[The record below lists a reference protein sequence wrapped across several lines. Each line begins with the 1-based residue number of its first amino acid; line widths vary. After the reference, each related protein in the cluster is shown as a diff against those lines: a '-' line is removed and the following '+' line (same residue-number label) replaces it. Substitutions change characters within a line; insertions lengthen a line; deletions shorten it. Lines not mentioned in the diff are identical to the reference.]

1 MRLKV
6 KMLKSR
12 IAAAFLLMLVAI
24 MLVVYTGATLTKS
37 SAETVSLQSEEIKSV
52 YFVGER
58 FTAPDSVEITL
69 NGQSVTATDAVIR
82 FPDGT
87 VRVNGTYTLKDVGM
101 YSIEYSFIHK
111 DQKYKATQTFNVTE
125 YKSEFNN
132 DALSVQYGDL
142 TMSAGAG
149 KQETG
154 LTISL
159 SEGDEF
165 TFKAPFNVNDSQ
177 WANICRIYP
186 IPVEDIENVASC
198 INNHPEGFDRQACR
212 NAVDSVKFVVVRVTD
227 CYDSNNYIEVL
238 INNNLMT
245 KYNYSPETA
254 RCDSIYTMARSSA
267 SEDWVGLRK
276 ATNITSSTI
285 IYEDQYYYR
294 DTTTLD
300 FVHTSYG
307 GRTYGNTNLYT
318 FAEQGGFNFS
328 YNEQTKQVKFNSTK
342 SPESDNQM
350 VNDLDSPAIYGDELF
365 EGFTTGEVYI
375 SIYCSGYRKN
385 LPQQIEIASLLGVE
399 GEELNNLVIDDKTA
413 PLIKTKLGLDNG
425 DALYVSKNEV
435 FTAPE
440 VEVYDLNFKDL
451 KVNCYANYGTA
462 NESIVYMSDNKFTP
476 THTGKYTL
484 VYSATDTHNNISKF
498 ILNLYCVDRPSFTVG
513 EINVQDISINNGV
526 CELPD
531 VSVQGLNGAV
541 ETTIYVVDPK
551 GNKFIANNGEFDIKY
566 TGEYSL
572 EYIFAD
578 GIYSTCKKTTFTNE
592 TKIGFF
598 LDKICVNNY
607 YINSVKYTIDDYF
620 VYICDVD
627 GLKAKR
633 CDIFVSSDGGE
644 FVAVPESECDAYTVT
659 ATNTLQFKYK
669 FGEQEILSDIV
680 DVVNVVSDD
689 SVDYTKYFI
698 TPFEI
703 TKNLQ
708 NYTFTTQKDG
718 TIEFINPIS
727 VLDFLLELEFTEA
740 NSNFSVF
747 NIYLEDYSS
756 KQSVKLSFKKNEKR
770 KLSFAMNDGKY
781 TSTQIDFCSSYKVYY
796 SGGKFLSNLGE
807 EVSFDANGFDAKI
820 AYLKIELVGVQG
832 TSSVVLK
839 KINNQAFRDNLK
851 ESVPVFIMTEK
862 SKFYNIGDRYVIDIP
877 TVNSVLS
884 PVLKNNLTVT
894 VLDDNGDPVKDI
906 NGKLLYNAIMDKEYI
921 FELTLP
927 GIYVVKYTAVVEGLL
942 KQISTE
948 SKPIAL
954 NVADNIKP
962 EIYFN
967 GNISEGHVEHVKTG
981 EKHIILPYTV
991 SDNYSSVESMKIRIA
1006 IYKTDRN
1013 SLLDY
1018 GEFTEYTFKN
1028 PGTYT
1033 VKVVCF
1039 DEYGNQARVSYT
1051 VVVE

>member
-1 MRLKV
+1 MKLKE
-6 KMLKSR
+6 KKLKSW
-12 IAAAFLLMLVAI
+12 IASAFLLMLAAI
-24 MLVVYTGATLTKS
+24 MLVGYIGVTLTES
-37 SAETVSLQSEEIKSV
+37 NAESISLQSEKIEKV
-52 YFVGER
+52 YFAGEV
-58 FTAPDSVEITL
+58 FTAPDSVEVTL

-87 VRVNGTYTLKDVGM
+87 VRVNGAYTLKDVGE
-101 YSIEYSFIHK
+101 YSIEYSFMYNG
-111 DQKYKATQTFNVTE
+111 QKYKATQTFNVTE

-132 DALSVQYGDL
+132 DALSARYGDL
-142 TMSAGAG
+142 KMSAGAG

-159 SEGDEF
+159 SEGDMF

-186 IPVEDIENVASC
+186 IPVENIENVASC
-198 INNHPEGFDRQACR
+198 VNNHPEGFDRKACR

-227 CYDSNNYIEVL
+227 CYDSDNYIEVL

-245 KYNYSPETA
+245 KYNYDPENA
-254 RCDSIYTMARSSA
+254 FCDSIFTMARSSA
-267 SEDWVGLRK
+267 SADWVGLRK
-276 ATNITSSTI
+276 ANNITSSTI
-285 IYEDQYYYR
+285 IYEDKYYYR

-307 GRTYGNTNLYT
+307 AGTYSNTNLYT

-328 YNEQTKQVKFNSTK
+328 YNEQTKQVKFNSAK
-342 SPESDNQM
+342 RSESDDQM
-350 VNDLDSPAIYGDELF
+350 VNDFDSPVIYGDELF
-365 EGFTTGEVYI
+365 EGFTTGEVYV

-385 LPQQIEIASLLGVE
+385 EPQQIEIASLLGVE
-399 GEELNNLVIDDKTA
+399 GEELYNPVVEDKTA
-413 PLIKTKLGLDNG
+413 PLIKTKLKLDNDG
-425 DALYVSKNEV
+425 ALYVAKNEV

-476 THTGKYTL
+476 KHTGKYTL
-484 VYSATDTHNNISKF
+484 VYSATDMYNNTSKF

-513 EINVQDISINNGV
+513 EINVQNISINDGV

-531 VSVQGLNGAV
+531 VSVQGLNGTV

-551 GNKFIANNGEFDIKY
+551 GNKFIANGGKFDIEY

-572 EYIFAD
+572 EYIFSD
-578 GIYSTCKKTTFTNE
+578 GIYSTSEKTTFTNE
-592 TKIGFF
+592 VKTGFF
-598 LDKICVNNY
+598 LDNICLNKY
-607 YINSVKYTIDDYF
+607 YINSVQYTIDDYF
-620 VYICDVD
+620 VYFCDVD
-627 GLKAKR
+627 GLKAER
-633 CDIFVSSDGGE
+633 CDVFVSSDGGE
-644 FVAVPESECDAYTVT
+644 FIAVSENECDAYTVT
-659 ATNTLQFKYK
+659 ASKTLQFKYK
-669 FGEQEILSDIV
+669 FGEREILS
-680 DVVNVVSDD
+680 DVVNVVNVVSEG
-689 SVDYTKYFI
+689 SVDYTKYFV

-703 TKNLQ
+703 TENLQ
-708 NYTFTTQKDG
+708 NYTFTAQKDG

-727 VLDFLLELEFTEA
+727 VSDFLLEFEFTED

-756 KQSVKLSFKKNEKR
+756 KKSVKLSFKKNEKR
-770 KLSFAMNDGKY
+770 KLSFALNDGEY
-781 TSTQIDFCSSYKVYY
+781 SSTQINFCTSYKVYY

-807 EVSFDANGFDAKI
+807 EVSFDATGFDARV
-820 AYLKIELVGVQG
+820 AYLKFEFVGIQG
-832 TSSVVLK
+832 TSAFVLQ

-862 SKFYNIGDRYVIDIP
+862 SKFYNIGERYVVDIP

-894 VLDDNGDPVKDI
+894 VLDDNGDPVKDV
-906 NGKLLYNAIMDKEYI
+906 NGKLLDNAIMDQEYI
-921 FELTLP
+921 LELTTP
-927 GIYVVKYTAVVEGLL
+927 GIYVVKYTAVVKGLL

-962 EIYFN
+962 EIRFN
-967 GNISEGHVEHVKTG
+967 DNISEDHVEYVKTG
-981 EKHIILPYTV
+981 EKHTILPYTV

-1018 GEFTEYTFKN
+1018 GDFKEYTFEN

-1039 DEYGNQARVSYT
+1039 DEYGNQARVSYI
-1051 VVVE
+1051 VDVK